1 MVDYVF
7 VVLISST
14 LFSWTWFE
22 VSGSSTCISQCLLNA
37 EAQSP
42 TQFMIAQ
49 NLGRDVSHPL
59 STHQQYVRPCRRFG
73 HVASDREVL
82 GQSSVSETS

>member
-7 VVLISST
+7 LVFISST

-22 VSGSSTCISQCLLNA
+22 VSSSSTCISPCLLNA

-42 TQFMIAQ
+42 TRSMIAQ
-49 NLGRDVSHPL
+49 SLGRDPL
-59 STHQQYVRPCRRFG
+59 STHQQCVRPSRRFG